1 MGQLVD
7 LKDKLVGNYKE
18 KDVDNIYKFAVSY
31 SESNMDSLNVLSNHG
46 VNLSKPSQTIVLTI
60 EPKELERQL
69 KLAEEMGFIGAYK
82 QNPRFITQPVEMVIK
97 RMAKCDSI
105 GVTYKNEDDVYASF
119 IFSQRAF
126 DYVVKE
132 NDVEKKEEVVDNTE
146 INIDEVKENALRLL
160 ESFAMTEEKD
170 SIYAKLDAIKDT
182 GLSEKEML
190 VEAFKDFGGN
200 EELLINQIDEVLAS
214 TNNMK
219 RGRAA

>member
-18 KDVDNIYKFAVSY
+18 KDVGNIYKFAVSY
-31 SESNMDSLNVLSNHG
+31 AESNQESLDVLSNHG
-46 VNLSKPSQTIVLTI
+46 VNLFKPSQTIVLTI

-69 KLAEEMGFIGAYK
+69 KLAEEMGFIGAYQ

-105 GVTYKNEDDVYASF
+105 GVTYKNEEGIYASF

-126 DYVVKE
+126 DYIVNE
-132 NDVEKKEEVVDNTE
+132 NDVEKKDEIVDTNE
-146 INIDEVKENALRLL
+146 INMDEVKENALRLL
-160 ESFAMTEEKD
+160 ESFAMTDEKD
-170 SIYAKLDAIKDT
+170 NIFAKLDSIKDT

-190 VEAFKDFGGN
+190 VEVFKGFGGN
-200 EELLINQIDEVLAS
+200 EEFLINQIDEVLAS
-214 TNNMK
+214 ANEMK

>member
-190 VEAFKDFGGN
+190 VEAFKGFGGN
-200 EELLINQIDEVLAS
+200 EEFLINQIDEVLAS

>member
-1 MGQLVD
+1 
-7 LKDKLVGNYKE
+7 
-18 KDVDNIYKFAVSY
+18 
-31 SESNMDSLNVLSNHG
+31 MDSLNVLSNHG

-214 TNNMK
+214 TDNMK

>member
-146 INIDEVKENALRLL
+146 VNIDEVKENALRLL

-200 EELLINQIDEVLAS
+200 EEFLINQIDEVLAS
-214 TNNMK
+214 TDNMK

>member
-7 LKDKLVGNYKE
+7 LKDKLVDNYKE

-105 GVTYKNEDDVYASF
+105 GVTYKNEDGVYASF

-126 DYVVKE
+126 DYIVKD
-132 NDVEKKEEVVDNTE
+132 NDVEKKEEVIDNTE

-160 ESFAMTEEKD
+160 ESFAMTDEKD
-170 SIYAKLDAIKDT
+170 SIYSKLDAIKDT

-190 VEAFKDFGGN
+190 VEVFKGFGGN
-200 EELLINQIDEVLAS
+200 EEFLINQIDEVLAS
-214 TNNMK
+214 TNDMK

>member
-18 KDVDNIYKFAVSY
+18 KDVGNIYKFAVSY
-31 SESNMDSLNVLSNHG
+31 AESNQESLDVLSNHG
-46 VNLSKPSQTIVLTI
+46 VNLFKPSQTIVLTI

-69 KLAEEMGFIGAYK
+69 KLAEEMGFIGAYQ

-105 GVTYKNEDDVYASF
+105 GVTYKNEEGIYASF

-126 DYVVKE
+126 DYIVNE
-132 NDVEKKEEVVDNTE
+132 NDVEKKDEVVDTNE
-146 INIDEVKENALRLL
+146 INMDEVKENALRLL
-160 ESFAMTEEKD
+160 ESFAMTDEKD
-170 SIYAKLDAIKDT
+170 NIFAKLDSIKDT

-190 VEAFKDFGGN
+190 VEVFKGFGGN
-200 EELLINQIDEVLAS
+200 EEFLINQIDEVLAS
-214 TNNMK
+214 ANEMK

>member
-18 KDVDNIYKFAVSY
+18 KDVGNIYKFAVSY
-31 SESNMDSLNVLSNHG
+31 AESNQESLDVLSNHG

-69 KLAEEMGFIGAYK
+69 KLAEEMGFIGAYQ

-105 GVTYKNEDDVYASF
+105 GVTYKNEEGIYASF

-126 DYVVKE
+126 DYIVNE
-132 NDVEKKEEVVDNTE
+132 NDVEKKDELVDTNE
-146 INIDEVKENALRLL
+146 INMDEVKENALRLL
-160 ESFAMTEEKD
+160 ESFAMTDEKD
-170 SIYAKLDAIKDT
+170 NIFAKLDSIKDT

-190 VEAFKDFGGN
+190 VEVFKGFGGN
-200 EELLINQIDEVLAS
+200 EEFLINQIDEVLAS
-214 TNNMK
+214 ANEMK

>member
-200 EELLINQIDEVLAS
+200 EEFLINQIDEVLAS